1 MSDSRH
7 ISPRSPRRRV
17 RLRVVTTR
25 GSSLTVN
32 VGAGGFCTGLM
43 RVLPVGAQVEGF
55 IHLDGREAFFSGQ
68 VTWSRPGDPRLNVM
82 GRMGVRF
89 VKIDAELARSLTGS
103 VPEART
109 AAA

>member
-1 MSDSRH
+1 MSDPSH
-7 ISPRSPRRRV
+7 ITWRSPRRRV

-55 IHLDGREAFFSGQ
+55 IHLDGREAFFCGL
-68 VTWSRPGDPRLNVM
+68 VTWARPGDSRLNVM

-89 VKIDAELARSLTGS
+89 VKIDPDFARSLAGS
-103 VPEART
+103 GANSR